1 MTRRIVLN
9 GVGGATSWDL
19 TAGPKAWAA
28 PGPAFYGS
36 GPAAISTTVAAQL
49 PGERVRFARHTSRDV
64 VLPINIIGTSE
75 LDVETTLNALA
86 RSLDPT
92 KGDVTLYVTRPDS
105 SERGLRARYIGGL
118 EGLAME
124 WCGAMEIRGQIGLR
138 AHDPFWFSDA
148 APFTFDPSSGAV
160 PALTLWDDPAVA
172 WDDPLVPFDGF
183 GSDTTLSTV
192 TNAGDVDTWPTYTVT
207 GPCDVTW
214 LNLTTGE
221 QFEVL
226 GLVSGDTLVIDTTPG
241 TRTVKING
249 LPAYGRLSPGSTL
262 LRLVRG
268 ANTIA
273 VRLAGATGATSAE
286 MAYSPRYLTC

>member
-1 MTRRIVLN
+1 MTRRIVLH

-64 VLPINIIGTSE
+64 VLPINIIGTSQ

-105 SERGLRARYIGGL
+105 SERGLRCRYIGGL

-148 APFTFDPSSGAV
+148 VPFTFDAASGSAPV
-160 PALTLWDDPAVA
+160 VTGWNAAIPWSDPMTP
-172 WDDPLVPFDGF
+172 WNGY
-183 GSDTTLSTV
+183 GGDTTISTV
-192 TNAGDVDTWPTYTVT
+192 TNTGDVDTWPVYTVV

-214 LNLTTGE
+214 INLTTGE
-221 QFEVL
+221 QFELL
-226 GLVSGDTLVIDTTPG
+226 GLLTGATLVIDTTPG

-249 LPAYGRLSPGSTL
+249 LSAYGRLSPGSTL
-262 LRLVRG
+262 PRLAKGDNSIV
-268 ANTIA
+268 
-273 VRLAGATGATSAE
+273 VRLRDGNGLTTSAQ
-286 MAYSPRYLTC
+286 MAYSPRWLTC